1 MKSAFI
7 GCRFTES
14 YELFEAIRDFIVPV
28 LEQKLKLVCQSW
40 IKLVN

>member
-14 YELFEAIRDFIVPV
+14 YELSEVICDFIGPI
-28 LEQKLKLVCQSW
+28 LEEELKLFCHGW